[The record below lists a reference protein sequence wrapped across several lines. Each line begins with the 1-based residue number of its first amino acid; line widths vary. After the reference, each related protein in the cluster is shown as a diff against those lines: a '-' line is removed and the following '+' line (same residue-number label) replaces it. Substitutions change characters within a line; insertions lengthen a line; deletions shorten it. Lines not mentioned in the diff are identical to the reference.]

1 MLRALAVA
9 FSGIIYFILSLPLM
23 IPLRIKPIENYNLFY
38 MPLLA
43 IVLGFLFYRACKEQK
58 ESKAYIYGF
67 FAAIFTW
74 QLFGEVASLPV
85 PKGYITQFSDLNIK
99 VLGGYFYVVGGWI
112 MLLLLWRTNAL
123 KNSICVYFM
132 TFLGL
137 WTYELYMDNY
147 SSNVSL
153 EMMPIVAN
161 YITVASVIATAILLY
176 VARKTPSI
184 EKKTVMGCVLYLS
197 ISVLLMA
204 PGQWKKPQ
212 SFYIKYEADHIE
224 HEIQSLKEERAKI
237 IELKKYMVSEGLLEN
252 EEAERQS
259 EEENSEAIAQ

>member
-1 MLRALAVA
+1 MLRALAIA
-9 FSGIIYFILSLPLM
+9 FAGIIYFILSLPLM

-43 IVLGFLFYRACKEQK
+43 VVLGFLFYRACTENK

-67 FAAIFTW
+67 FAAIFSW
-74 QLFGEVASLPV
+74 QLFGEIASIPV
-85 PKGYITQFSDLNIK
+85 PKGYITQFSGLNIK

-123 KNSICVYFM
+123 KNSICVYLM

-147 SSNVSL
+147 SSNVPL
-153 EMMPIVAN
+153 DMMPVVAN
-161 YITVASVIATAILLY
+161 YITVASVIVTGVLLY
-176 VARKTPSI
+176 TARKAPSI
-184 EKKTVMGCVLYLS
+184 EKKTVMGCLLYLT

-212 SFYIKYEADHIE
+212 AFYIKYEADHIE
-224 HEIQSLKEERAKI
+224 HEIKALQEERAKI
-237 IELKKYMVSEGLLEN
+237 IALKEYMVSKGLIE
-252 EEAERQS
+252 S
-259 EEENSEAIAQ
+259 EEQEKQNKAEK

>member
-1 MLRALAVA
+1 MLRALAIA

-38 MPLLA
+38 MPFLA
-43 IVLGFLFYRACKEQK
+43 IVLMFLFYRACTVKK
-58 ESKAYIYGF
+58 ESKSYIYGF

-85 PKGYITQFSDLNIK
+85 PKGYITQFSALNIK
-99 VLGGYFYVVGGWI
+99 ILGGYFYVVGGWI
-112 MLLLLWRTNAL
+112 FLFLLWRTKAL
-123 KNSICVYFM
+123 KNSICVYLM

-147 SSNVSL
+147 SSNVPL
-153 EMMPIVAN
+153 EMMPVVAN

-176 VARKTPSI
+176 FARKTPSI
-184 EKKTVMGCVLYLS
+184 EIKTVMGCLLYLT

-204 PGQWKKPQ
+204 PGQWKNPQ
-212 SFYIKYEADHIE
+212 SFYIKYEAAHIE
-224 HEIQSLKEERAKI
+224 HEIEALKEERAKI
-237 IELKKYMVSEGLLEN
+237 IKLKKYMVSKGLLESD
-252 EEAERQS
+252 EHEKQGETDKT
-259 EEENSEAIAQ
+259 EKIDP

>member
-1 MLRALAVA
+1 MLRALAIA

-23 IPLRIKPIENYNLFY
+23 IPLRIKPIENYNLVY

-43 IVLGFLFYRACKEQK
+43 IVLGFLFYRACAEKK

-67 FAAIFTW
+67 FAAIVTW
-74 QLFGEVASLPV
+74 QLFGEIASLPV

-112 MLLLLWRTNAL
+112 LLLLLWRTNAL
-123 KNSICVYFM
+123 KNSMCVYLM

-137 WTYELYMDNY
+137 WSYELYMDNY
-147 SSNVSL
+147 SSNL
-153 EMMPIVAN
+153 PLDMMPVVAN
-161 YITVASVIATAILLY
+161 YITVAAVIVTAVLLY
-176 VARKTPSI
+176 AARKTPSI
-184 EKKTVMGCVLYLS
+184 EKKTVMGCLLYLT

-224 HEIQSLKEERAKI
+224 HEITSLQEEREKI
-237 IELKKYMVSEGLLEN
+237 ISLKKYMVSKGLLEN
-252 EEAERQS
+252 EDVEGQAGGATEKP
-259 EEENSEAIAQ
+259 EE

>member
-43 IVLGFLFYRACKEQK
+43 IVLMFLFYRACTEKK
-58 ESKAYIYGF
+58 ESKAYTYGF

-99 VLGGYFYVVGGWI
+99 ILGGYFYVVGGWI
-112 MLLLLWRTNAL
+112 MLLLLWRTNVL
-123 KNSICVYFM
+123 RNSICVYLM

-153 EMMPIVAN
+153 DMMPVVAN
-161 YITVASVIATAILLY
+161 YITVVSVIATAILLY
-176 VARKTPSI
+176 VARKTASI
-184 EKKTVMGCVLYLS
+184 EKKTVMGCLLYLT

-212 SFYIKYEADHIE
+212 SFYIKYEANHIE
-224 HEIQSLKEERAKI
+224 HEIASLQKEREKI
-237 IELKKYMVSEGLLEN
+237 IELKKYMVSKGLLEN
-252 EEAERQS
+252 DELENQSKEEKS
-259 EEENSEAIAQ
+259 ETIDQ